1 MFRPFRELAAGLLDL
16 LLPPICSACS
26 RSTEG
31 EALCPACDVRSEGLL
46 PDQPAPKPLASWTA
60 AVPHEDT
67 ARDWIARFKYPKRG
81 LAGID
86 PAADAVARYW
96 IQRAAAAVPGDP
108 PDALV
113 PVPLHTKRLRE
124 RGFNQATIL
133 ARDAAWA
140 VGSVCRPMMLE
151 RVRDTATQTDLSRQ
165 ERRRNVAGAFA
176 ARSAVPERVWL
187 VDDVATTGATLVSAA
202 RTLRRAGAREVRA
215 VTLAWRPFLG

>member
-1 MFRPFRELAAGLLDL
+1 MLDSLRELGAGLLDL
-16 LLPPICSACS
+16 LLPPICAACACA
-26 RSTEG
+26 TEG
-31 EALCPACDVRSEGLL
+31 EALCSACDVRSETAL
-46 PDQPAPKPLASWTA
+46 PDLPPPRPLVSWTA
-60 AVPHEDT
+60 AVPHEDV

-96 IQRAAAAVPGDP
+96 IQRAARAAPGDP
-108 PDALV
+108 PDAVV
-113 PVPLHTKRLRE
+113 PVPLHARRLRE

-133 ARDAAWA
+133 ARDAARA
-140 VGSVCRPMMLE
+140 VGSACRPMTLE
-151 RVRDTATQTDLSRQ
+151 RIRATATQTDQSRA

-176 ARSAVPERVWL
+176 ARRAVPERVWL

-202 RTLRRAGAREVRA
+202 RTLKRAGAREVRA